1 MTAHAQSLDGVE
13 RVLASLGKRLNVVDV
28 KGIRGERGFALV
40 AEVVLADAHAFSFL
54 RRPRMS
60 FHAADYF
67 ES

>member
-1 MTAHAQSLDGVE
+1 MTTHAQGLDGVE

-28 KGIRGERGFALV
+28 EGIRGKRGVLLV

-60 FHAADYF
+60 FYAADF